1 VLLLDEPTRGID
13 VGAKAEIQALV
24 DELAAAGLG
33 VVLISSE
40 LEEVVEG
47 ATRVLVLRDGA
58 VVGVLTGDQISE
70 NKIMTAIAG
79 ASTDAGAA
87 ADG

>member
-1 VLLLDEPTRGID
+1 M
-13 VGAKAEIQALV
+13 
-24 DELAAAGLG
+24 
-33 VVLISSE
+33 VLISSE

-70 NKIMTAIAG
+70 NEIMTAIAG

-87 ADG
+87 DDG